1 MLRINQIESDGNIL
15 VEVENVTPDGEIAG
29 KIYKNIGIF
38 LRPST
43 DYGDVAKVKNISSS
57 EDYYNVLKNEELSI
71 VNIENI
77 NSNIETNI
85 MDASAE
91 APIVFSFEK
100 GDGYKKRLSLIKKQ
114 SNDIFSS
121 FKVGAKIKIELNYSG
136 NDFKRIKLEI
146 EYGGELP
153 DA

>member
-1 MLRINQIESDGNIL
+1 
-15 VEVENVTPDGEIAG
+15 
-29 KIYKNIGIF
+29 
-38 LRPST
+38 
-43 DYGDVAKVKNISSS
+43 
-57 EDYYNVLKNEELSI
+57 
-71 VNIENI
+71 
-77 NSNIETNI
+77 

-146 EYGGELP
+146 ESGGELP